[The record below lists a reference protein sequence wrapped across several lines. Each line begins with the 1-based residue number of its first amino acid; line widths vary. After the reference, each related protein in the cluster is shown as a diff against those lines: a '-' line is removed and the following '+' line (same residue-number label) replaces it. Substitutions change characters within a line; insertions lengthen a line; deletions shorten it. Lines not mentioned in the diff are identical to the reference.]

1 MMMVRQFPQFTAPI
15 FPSVIARPDRNVGS
29 DQQVSVP
36 GDGGRPG
43 DSGGGGLC
51 PLSDYC
57 LFADQRRRWDHLNP
71 VDSLGKFRRVRYNAG
86 LIVLDSAAQTIEF
99 PISAFG
105 TTRPRRPTASGS
117 AY

>member
-71 VDSLGKFRRVRYNAG
+71 FDSLGKFRRVRYNAG
-86 LIVLDSAAQTIEF
+86 LIVLDSGEQTIEF

-105 TTRPRRPTASGS
+105 T
-117 AY
+117 